1 MPQIGKRELEL
12 PLIQGGMGIGVSLGG
27 LAGAVA
33 ACGAMGVV
41 SAANPGF
48 DEADFDTDPDAAN
61 LRALTEQIHRAR
73 ETSKGR
79 GLIGVNVMVATRQ
92 YAQNVRAAVAAGA
105 DAIISGA
112 GLPIQLPE
120 LAGGS
125 KAALAPIVSSGR
137 AAHTICKLWDRHH
150 AIAPDFVVV
159 EGSEAGG
166 HLGFSRDELLGHLA
180 QPLEGIVADVRDA
193 VAPFAQK
200 HGHAIPVFA
209 AGGVYD
215 GDDAARLMEAGA
227 AGVQVAT
234 RFIATPECD
243 ASPAYKEQM
252 LAAREEDVVIIDSP
266 VGMPG
271 RALRTPLIQRLL
283 AGEDLS
289 PRRCYHC
296 LRPCNPATAP
306 YCITEALIAAVRG
319 DVDNGLF
326 FCGGN
331 VHRLDRLMG
340 VPQLIA
346 QILPRREVA
355 P

>member
-1 MPQIGKRELEL
+1 MLQVGEHGLEL

-33 ACGAMGVV
+33 ACGAMGVI

-48 DEADFDTDPDAAN
+48 DEPDFGTDPDAAN
-61 LRALTEQIHRAR
+61 LRALTAQVHRAR
-73 ETSKGR
+73 ESSGGR
-79 GLIGVNVMVATRQ
+79 GLIGVNVMVATQQ
-92 YAQNVRAAVAAGA
+92 YAQSVRAAVTAGA

-112 GLPIQLPE
+112 GLPIKLPE
-120 LAGGS
+120 LVGKG
-125 KAALAPIVSSGR
+125 KATLAPIVSSAR
-137 AAHTICKLWDRHH
+137 AARTICKLWDRHH
-150 AIAPDFVVV
+150 ATTPDFVVV
-159 EGSEAGG
+159 EGSKAGG
-166 HLGFSRDELLGHLA
+166 HLGFSREELTGDTA
-180 QPLEGIVADVRDA
+180 QPLETIVAEVCDA

-200 HGHAIPVFA
+200 YDHPIPVFA

-215 GDDAARLMEAGA
+215 STDASRLMDAGA

-243 ASPAYKEQM
+243 ASPVYKEQM

-296 LRPCNPATAP
+296 LTPCNPSTAP

-319 DVDNGLF
+319 DVENGLF
-326 FCGGN
+326 FCGSN
-331 VHRLDRLMG
+331 VQRLDHLSS

-346 QILPRREVA
+346 QILPRREVS